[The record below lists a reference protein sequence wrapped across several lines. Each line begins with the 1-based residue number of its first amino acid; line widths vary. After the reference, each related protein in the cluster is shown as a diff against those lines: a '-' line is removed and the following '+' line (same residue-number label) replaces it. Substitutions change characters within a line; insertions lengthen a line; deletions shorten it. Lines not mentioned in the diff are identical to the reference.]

1 MKRLVAYS
9 SVSHLGFV
17 MLGLM
22 ALTPQAVTG
31 AVYQMLN
38 HGIST
43 GGLFLLVGMIY
54 DRTHS
59 RRIADYGGL
68 AKVAPA
74 FSFCFL
80 VVALSSI
87 ALPGT
92 NGFVGEFLIL
102 SGSFR
107 VLPNATFFAA
117 TGIIFGA
124 VYLLWLIE
132 RVFFGPTK
140 SSLNGISDL
149 KVREWLCL
157 APLLVLIVWMGVKPN
172 FFLSKIELATAPLL
186 NRLQSSR
193 VTQQGVERP

>member
-1 MKRLVAYS
+1 
-9 SVSHLGFV
+9 
-17 MLGLM
+17 
-22 ALTPQAVTG
+22 
-31 AVYQMLN
+31 
-38 HGIST
+38 
-43 GGLFLLVGMIY
+43 
-54 DRTHS
+54 
-59 RRIADYGGL
+59 
-68 AKVAPA
+68 
-74 FSFCFL
+74 
-80 VVALSSI
+80 
-87 ALPGT
+87 
-92 NGFVGEFLIL
+92 
-102 SGSFR
+102 
-107 VLPNATFFAA
+107 LPNATFFAA